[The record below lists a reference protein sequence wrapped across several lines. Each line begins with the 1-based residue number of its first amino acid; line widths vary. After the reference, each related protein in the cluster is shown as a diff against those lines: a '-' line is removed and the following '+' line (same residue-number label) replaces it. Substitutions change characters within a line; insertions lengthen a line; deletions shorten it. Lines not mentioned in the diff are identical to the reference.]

1 MEKHEPTDLQVLAL
15 SLLETCD
22 SICQRKL
29 KNPIVRGFWNR
40 IGKKFCTESIIES
53 PESELKQDLN
63 DIYIKFKGHFE
74 DKQLKDM
81 IDEANSLSDIKVDVL
96 NNDEFKRVSKYF

>member
-1 MEKHEPTDLQVLAL
+1 MSPTDLQILAL

-22 SICQRKL
+22 SICKRKL
-29 KNPIVRGFWNR
+29 KNAIARGFWNR
-40 IGKKFCTESIIES
+40 IGKKFCVDSIMDS
-53 PESELKQDLN
+53 PEIELKQDLN

-81 IDEANSLSDIKVDVL
+81 IDEANLLSDIKIDVL
-96 NNDEFKRVSKYF
+96 KNKEFTRVSKYF

>member
-1 MEKHEPTDLQVLAL
+1 MVEPSDLQVLAL

-29 KNPIVRGFWNR
+29 KNPIARGFWNR
-40 IGKKFCTESIIES
+40 IGKKFCADSIMES
-53 PESELKQDLN
+53 PENELKQDLN

-81 IDEANSLSDIKVDVL
+81 IDEANLLSDIKVDVI
-96 NNDEFKRVSKYF
+96 NNKEFKRVSKYF